1 MKTKKRKVS
10 LSYVISVIFI
20 SIVLTFFMIPI
31 FVMGFNS
38 LRPTGELMQLS
49 FNFTT
54 NFSFNNYMSVF
65 ENPIF
70 FPAIRNSFIVS
81 TLVTFLTLICGSTA
95 AYSFTRFRVFGS
107 RQLSTS
113 VLIMRMVPPVVMGIP
128 LYIFGL
134 NTQLLDTYF
143 ILILAVTTFALP
155 FQVWMLL
162 GFYSQIP
169 RSLDES
175 ARIDGCS
182 YLSTFIRI
190 ITPSAAPGLA
200 ATAILTF
207 IFSWNELFF
216 ALVLSGT
223 STRTAPLFVRD
234 FMGFDEFNWGA
245 ILASGVVLMIPTL
258 LVGIVFKRYMV
269 SGLTAGAV
277 KE

>member
-1 MKTKKRKVS
+1 MKKKKRKMS
-10 LSYVISVIFI
+10 TLSKIGIGYIAVMI
-20 SIVLTFFMIPI
+20 TFFLIPI
-31 FVMGFNS
+31 LIMAFNS
-38 LRPTGELMQLS
+38 LRPTGELMQRT
-49 FNFTT
+49 FNFGGT
-54 NFSFNNYMSVF
+54 FSLNNYVTVF
-65 ENPIF
+65 DNPHFI
-70 FPAIRNSFIVS
+70 PSIGNSFIVS
-81 TLVTFLTLICGSTA
+81 LAVTALTLVCGSTA

-113 VLIMRMVPPVVMGIP
+113 ILVMRMVPPVVMGIP

-143 ILILAVTTFALP
+143 ILVIAVTTFALP

-182 YLSTFIRI
+182 YFGAFIRI

-200 ATAILTF
+200 ATAIMTF
-207 IFSWNELFF
+207 LFSWNELFF
-216 ALVLSGT
+216 ALVLSGNT
-223 STRTAPLFVRD
+223 TRTAPLAVRD
-234 FMGFDEFNWGA
+234 FIGFEDFDWGA
-245 ILASGVVLMIPTL
+245 ILAAGVVLMVPTL
-258 LVGIVFKRYMV
+258 LVGLIFKRFLV
-269 SGLTAGAV
+269 SGLTQGAV